1 MRLMNKTTKILIW
14 VIVLLAL
21 LNLTTIGTIL
31 YQNYQKKADSE
42 EIIVPSTNTSPI
54 NGRFF
59 RKELG
64 FDDMQMDK
72 FRALNHPFQEAAR
85 VLIFDIDSMKR
96 EMFIE
101 LNKSN
106 VDSLKVNDLAIKIG
120 EHHAQLKHQINDFY
134 LGLKNICNEEQAI
147 KLKNAFEPLF
157 YEDGANNLMRNGN
170 GRGYRH
176 GQGFGR
182 GNNQINNNNS
192 N

>member
-1 MRLMNKTTKILIW
+1 MNKTTKILVW

-31 YQNYQKKADSE
+31 YQNYHKKAENED
-42 EIIVPSTNTSPI
+42 IIVPSTNTTPI

-85 VLIFDIDSMKR
+85 VLIFDIDAMKR
-96 EMFIE
+96 EMFTE
-101 LNKSN
+101 LNKS
-106 VDSLKVNDLAIKIG
+106 DIDTLKVDELEKKIG

-134 LGLKNICNEEQAI
+134 LGLKDICNEEQAI
-147 KLKNAFEPLF
+147 KLQNAFEPLF

-170 GRGYRH
+170 GSGYRH

>member
-1 MRLMNKTTKILIW
+1 MNKTTKILVW

-31 YQNYQKKADSE
+31 YLDHQKKAESE
-42 EIIVPSTNTSPI
+42 EIIVPSTNTTPI

-64 FDDMQMDK
+64 FDDLQMDK
-72 FRALNHPFQEAAR
+72 FRALNHPFQEAAST
-85 VLIFDIDSMKR
+85 LIFNIDSMKR

-101 LNKSN
+101 LNKSK
-106 VDSLKVNDLAIKIG
+106 VDTLKVNDLAIKIG
-120 EHHAQLKHQINDFY
+120 EHHAQLKRQINAFY
-134 LGLKNICNEEQAI
+134 LGLKKICNEEQAI

-157 YEDGANNLMRNGN
+157 YQDGANNLMRNGN
-170 GRGYRH
+170 GSGHRH

-182 GNNQINNNNS
+182 GNNQNATNNPN
-192 N
+192 